1 MKRRKCE
8 KKPLRKLRIRYSMFS
23 FYWIIGLFIMMGISL
38 LYTLTVYQ
46 KVADLL
52 EATES
57 EATEFW
63 VGLCTF
69 LGLCLTFTLVIVIS
83 RRVTVKNP
91 IMKIL
96 DATKRIGAGDF
107 SVRLPEKRRFRN
119 EYDLIFENINHLAE
133 ELSSMETLRQ
143 DFVSNVSHEFKA
155 PLALIQSSGEILARE
170 DLSEEDRK
178 KYAKNVAD
186 SSKRLAAMITNILK
200 LSKIENRKIFAK
212 SDKIDVAEQL
222 REEILLFEPV
232 WTEKQID
239 VNIDA
244 EDELFIYGDDE
255 LLSLMWDNLL
265 SNAFKFTPEGGAVTV
280 TVRETTGRP
289 VVTVTDTGPGIPP
302 EQRTRI
308 FEKFYQGDTSHVTA
322 GNGLGLALV
331 KSVAD
336 LCGYTIAVESE
347 VGAGSAFTVTLNKTL
362 PK

>member
-1 MKRRKCE
+1 MKQRKRS
-8 KKPLRKLRIRYSMFS
+8 KKPLRKIRIRYSMFS
-23 FYWIIGLFIMMGISL
+23 FYWVVGLFIMLGVSI
-38 LYTLTVYQ
+38 LYTLTVFQRLTDY
-46 KVADLL
+46 L
-52 EATES
+52 ETVES

-63 VGLCTF
+63 
-69 LGLCLTFTLVIVIS
+69 LGLATLLALCLLFTLVIVIS
-83 RRVTVKNP
+83 RRVTVRNP

-107 SVRLPEKRRFRN
+107 SVRLPEKRHFRN
-119 EYDLIFENINHLAE
+119 EYDLIFENINRLAE

-170 DLSEEDRK
+170 DLSEEDRR

-186 SSKRLAAMITNILK
+186 SSRRLAAMITNILK
-200 LSKIENRKIFAK
+200 LGKIENRKIFAK
-212 SDKIDVAEQL
+212 SDKIDLSEQM

-280 TVRETTGRP
+280 TVKETAGKP
-289 VVTVTDTGPGIPP
+289 VVTVVDTGPGIPP
-302 EQRTRI
+302 EQRERI
-308 FEKFYQGDTSHVTA
+308 FEKFYQGDTSHVTK

-336 LCGYTIAVESE
+336 LCGYTVAVESE
-347 VGAGSAFTVTLNKTL
+347 EGKGSTFTVTMNQTL

>member
-1 MKRRKCE
+1 MKKKRLG
-8 KKPLRKLRIRYSMFS
+8 KKPLRKIRIRYSMFS
-23 FYWIIGLFIMMGISL
+23 FYWVVGLFIMMGISL

-119 EYDLIFENINHLAE
+119 EYDLIFENINRLAE

-170 DLSEEDRK
+170 DLSEEETEYIIRSVTEVVE
-178 KYAKNVAD
+178 Y
-186 SSKRLAAMITNILK
+186 
-200 LSKIENRKIFAK
+200 
-212 SDKIDVAEQL
+212 L
-222 REEILLFEPV
+222 RGFSPV
-232 WTEKQID
+232 WRDLMAGKTP
-239 VNIDA
+239 
-244 EDELFIYGDDE
+244 FI
-255 LLSLMWDNLL
+255 L
-265 SNAFKFTPEGGAVTV
+265 
-280 TVRETTGRP
+280 
-289 VVTVTDTGPGIPP
+289 
-302 EQRTRI
+302 
-308 FEKFYQGDTSHVTA
+308 
-322 GNGLGLALV
+322 
-331 KSVAD
+331 
-336 LCGYTIAVESE
+336 
-347 VGAGSAFTVTLNKTL
+347 
-362 PK
+362 